1 VQPEVARF
9 TRVVA
14 YDRAG
19 FGWSDPGPE
28 PRDALQNVRELHS
41 ALAKADIPGPYV
53 LVGHS
58 YGGAVAR
65 VFIAEHPDEVAGIV
79 LVDPRHP
86 DQDTRF
92 PPEAQAKSQSEEE
105 MIAMLR
111 VLARFGVMRLTDEG
125 KEHDLP
131 TQQNAEYNAFHDT
144 TQYWDSLAVQ
154 GAAIKA
160 TDAQTRSAGSLGN
173 RPLVVLS
180 ADTAWWTPGAPAD
193 ETRRVFTEL
202 NREQAAL
209 SPNSVHRLVTGAS
222 HTSLVNKREHAQ
234 ATIDAIWE
242 VVEAVRIGQPLA
254 P

>member
-1 VQPEVARF
+1 MLVTQRF
-9 TRVVA
+9 TRVIA

-41 ALAKADIPGPYV
+41 ALAKAGIPVPYV

-65 VFIAEHPDEVAGIV
+65 VFTAEYPDEVVGIV

-92 PPEAQAKSQSEEE
+92 PPEAQAKSQSEAE
-105 MIAMLR
+105 MIATLR
-111 VLARFGVMRLTDEG
+111 VLARFGVLHLTDEG

-131 TQQNAEYNAFHDT
+131 ARQNAEYNAFHDT
-144 TQYWDSLAVQ
+144 TQYWDSLAAQ
-154 GAAIKA
+154 GAAITA

-193 ETRRVFTEL
+193 ETRRVLTEL

-209 SPNSVHRLVTGAS
+209 SSNSVHRLIAGTS

-234 ATIDAIWE
+234 ATIDAIRQ
-242 VVEAVRIGQPLA
+242 VVEAVRTGQPLA
-254 P
+254 L